1 MYATLLMLHSL
12 LRWLVL
18 GSLLYAIGRAY
29 RGYASGS
36 PFTRTD
42 NAVRHWTATLAHV
55 QLMAGFTLYL
65 VSPLVKAFFARL
77 GQEAGPTGLTFFS
90 VVHLLAML
98 TAIVAITIGSALA
111 KRRQTGRERF
121 KTMLTWFSIGLV
133 IMLLAIPWPFSPFA
147 ARPYLRF

>member
-1 MYATLLMLHSL
+1 MYVTLLIIHSL

-36 PFTRTD
+36 AFTKTD
-42 NAVRHWTATLAHV
+42 NAVRHWTATITHV
-55 QLMAGFTLYL
+55 QLMVGFTLYM
-65 VSPLVKAFFARL
+65 VSPVVKTFFSRQ
-77 GQEAGPTGLTFFS
+77 GQQTGQTGLTFFS
-90 VVHLLAML
+90 VAHLLAMF

-111 KRRQTGRERF
+111 KRRETGREQF
-121 KTMLTWFSIGLV
+121 KTMLVWFSIGLA
-133 IMLLAIPWPFSPFA
+133 IILLAIPWPFSPFA